1 MSAAV
6 SQDLRE
12 YVTLVVGDYLFGAE
26 VSRVRD
32 VFDPQNITPVP
43 LAPKVVAGL
52 LNLRGRIVTAIEARE
67 RLGMPGRPGEA
78 PRMAVG
84 VERNDEYFSLIVD
97 GVGEVLKLDPATIEA
112 NPSNLDT
119 TWKDLSTGVYQLDGK
134 LLIALDLE
142 RMLDCAPV
150 H

>member
-1 MSAAV
+1 
-6 SQDLRE
+6 
-12 YVTLVVGDYLFGAE
+12 
-26 VSRVRD
+26 
-32 VFDPQNITPVP
+32 
-43 LAPKVVAGL
+43 
-52 LNLRGRIVTAIEARE
+52 
-67 RLGMPGRPGEA
+67 
-78 PRMAVG
+78 
-84 VERNDEYFSLIVD
+84 LIVD